1 MVVGV
6 GVGLEGCGGPSEVE
20 GGFRTAM
27 TGTGKCE
34 YTCRQVLSRDVL
46 ALRMW
51 WARYAMHREG
61 GQFTGRLYI
70 KVAGVRSFA

>member
-1 MVVGV
+1 MRRPVGSGRRV
-6 GVGLEGCGGPSEVE
+6 SHFHDGK
-20 GGFRTAM
+20 
-27 TGTGKCE
+27 GKCE

-46 ALRMW
+46 ALRLW